1 MTTQPVAKPKAT
13 RQAFGEA
20 LAELGASNSK
30 IVVCDADLSK
40 STKSEL
46 FAKKFPERFFQ
57 MGIAEANMIS
67 TGAGLGLSGYIPF
80 VCSFGAFITGRYD
93 QIRMSVAY
101 SRAPVRLIGTHAG
114 IGIGDDGH
122 SQMGL
127 EDLALMRELPT
138 MMVFQPAD
146 EIETRALMKYLTT
159 DAEALK
165 RPAYI
170 RLTRQAL
177 VAVHDSNYKFQAGK
191 LDVLKQG
198 SKVALLATGATVQE
212 CVCAYEAL
220 KEKGLTP
227 TLVNVHSLKPF
238 DAAGVAA
245 LARDHKYFVTVE
257 DHYTVGGLGSA
268 VAEALADAGA
278 GAKLVRMGVQD
289 AFGESGEPVELYEKF
304 GFSGAQIV
312 QKILQTVG

>member
-1 MTTQPVAKPKAT
+1 MTAKPKAT
-13 RQAFGEA
+13 RQAFGEV
-20 LAELGASNSK
+20 LAELGATNSK
-30 IVVCDADLSK
+30 IVVCEADLSK

-46 FAKKFPERFFQ
+46 FGKKFPERFFQ

-67 TGAGLGLSGYIPF
+67 TGAGFALSGFIPF

-101 SRAPVRLIGTHAG
+101 SRAAVRLIGTHAG

-127 EDLALMRELPT
+127 EDISLMRELPT

-146 EIETRALMKYLTT
+146 EIETRQIMTYITT

-165 RPAYI
+165 HPAYL

-177 VAVHDSNYKFQAGK
+177 VPLHDASYKFQFGK
-191 LDVLKQG
+191 LDILKRG
-198 SKVALLATGATVQE
+198 TKVALLATGAAVQE
-212 CVCAYEAL
+212 CLCSYEAL
-220 KEKGLTP
+220 KEKGLEV
-227 TLVNVHSLKPF
+227 TLVNVPTLKPF
-238 DAAGVAA
+238 DKEGVLA

-257 DHYTVGGLGSA
+257 DHYTTGGLGSA
-268 VAEALADAGA
+268 VAEALAEG
-278 GAKLVRMGVQD
+278 GSGSKLVRLGVQD
-289 AFGESGEPVELYEKF
+289 MFGESGEPAELYEKF
-304 GFSGAQIV
+304 GFAGPNIV
-312 QKILQTVG
+312 KTILQTVG